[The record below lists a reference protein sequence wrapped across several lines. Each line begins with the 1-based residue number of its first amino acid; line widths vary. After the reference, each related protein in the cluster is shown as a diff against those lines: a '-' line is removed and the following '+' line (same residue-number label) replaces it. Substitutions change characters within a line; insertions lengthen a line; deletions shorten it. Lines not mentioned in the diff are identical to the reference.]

1 MSEYNYSR
9 HASTVQR
16 ALADRA
22 ARGDYSAMRELG
34 EIGKSEQEARK
45 RQDDYYNSS
54 AC

>member
-1 MSEYNYSR
+1 MSEFNYSQY
-9 HASTVQR
+9 ATIVQR
-16 ALADRA
+16 ALAERA

-45 RQDDYYNSS
+45 RADDYYNSS